1 MTASSPANLQPHG
14 HRIRWLILS
23 LLLGAAVAALIARAE
38 KKDLE
43 LAIAV
48 TFDGL
53 TEELL
58 LAGPTRPS
66 VRLLVSGNAF
76 SRKAIDPGEASCR
89 LDLSGLGEGTHTVLV
104 NQSNI
109 ELPDGVVLRELL
121 TPSLQVRLEKASSK
135 TVDVIAVLQGSPAPG
150 FAVAAVTL
158 KPDRIVL
165 KGPEAMLV
173 GIDTVKTR
181 PIDLEAASEPFK
193 KEVPLNLPSSVAVV
207 PPLRIAV
214 AQVEIDERII
224 TRVLENIP
232 VLGKGNSAGH
242 RIHPAA
248 LTLTVSGPEAIVN
261 AIETDP
267 AFAVTIDLAGLPPG
281 THLLKAAINLPLRTT
296 LVRVSPERFS
306 VSITR

>member
-1 MTASSPANLQPHG
+1 M
-14 HRIRWLILS
+14 
-23 LLLGAAVAALIARAE
+23 
-38 KKDLE
+38 
-43 LAIAV
+43 LA
-48 TFDGL
+48 
-53 TEELL
+53 
-58 LAGPTRPS
+58 
-66 VRLLVSGNAF
+66 
-76 SRKAIDPGEASCR
+76 
-89 LDLSGLGEGTHTVLV
+89 
-104 NQSNI
+104 
-109 ELPDGVVLRELL
+109 
-121 TPSLQVRLEKASSK
+121 
-135 TVDVIAVLQGSPAPG
+135 
-150 FAVAAVTL
+150 
-158 KPDRIVL
+158 
-165 KGPEAMLV
+165 

-207 PPLRIAV
+207 PPRRIAV

-267 AFAVTIDLAGLPPG
+267 AFAVTIDLAGLAPG
-281 THLLKAAINLPLRTT
+281 THRLKAAINLPLRTT
-296 LVRVSPERFS
+296 RVRVSPERCA